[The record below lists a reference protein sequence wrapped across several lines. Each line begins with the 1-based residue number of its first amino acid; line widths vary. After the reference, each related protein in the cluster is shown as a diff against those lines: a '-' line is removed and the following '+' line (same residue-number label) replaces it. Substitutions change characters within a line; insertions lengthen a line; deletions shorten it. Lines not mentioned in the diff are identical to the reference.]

1 MKNITKLLSPTYV
14 KLLNSDNQDLNWQ
27 PRNRRAVTD
36 IQSSPNEDNLSV
48 DLEVSSEDI
57 EDGLYLK
64 CLVWYDNEW
73 NMELCTT
80 SSITTTSDTA
90 TVHCE
95 CRFVSVFNHEKFSR
109 GSRSY
114 FLLLS
119 LLFQMLS
126 WLF

>member
-14 KLLNSDNQDLNWQ
+14 KLLNSNNQDLNWQ

-95 CRFVSVFNHEKFSR
+95 CRFVSVFNREKFSR

-126 WLF
+126 WLL

>member
-27 PRNRRAVTD
+27 PRTRRAVTD
-36 IQSSPNEDNLSV
+36 IQTSPNEDNLSV
-48 DLEVSSEDI
+48 DLEVSSEDM

-64 CLVWYDNEW
+64 CLVWYDNNW

-95 CRFVSVFNHEKFSR
+95 CRYLHFKLTMKNVFWVLGG
-109 GSRSY
+109 GSLREANVTS
-114 FLLLS
+114 
-119 LLFQMLS
+119 
-126 WLF
+126 

>member
-1 MKNITKLLSPTYV
+1 MISRVIQFGTYV
-14 KLLNSDNQDLNWQ
+14 LQSTHENIHD
-27 PRNRRAVTD
+27 RRAVTD

-95 CRFVSVFNHEKFSR
+95 CRFVSVFSR
-109 GSRSY
+109 GQEY
-114 FLLLS
+114 F
-119 LLFQMLS
+119 
-126 WLF
+126 

>member
-1 MKNITKLLSPTYV
+1 MIFTKSNLTLVLLRFDPMKNITKLLSPTYV

-57 EDGLYLK
+57 EEGLYLK

-80 SSITTTSDTA
+80 YSINTTSDTA

-95 CRFVSVFNHEKFSR
+95 CRFVSFF
-109 GSRSY
+109 
-114 FLLLS
+114 F
-119 LLFQMLS
+119 
-126 WLF
+126 

>member
-95 CRFVSVFNHEKFSR
+95 CRFVSVFLEYR
-109 GSRSY
+109 LIIMRSSKS
-114 FLLLS
+114 FFIS
-119 LLFQMLS
+119 AIT
-126 WLF
+126 

>member
-14 KLLNSDNQDLNWQ
+14 KLLNSNNQDLNWQ
-27 PRNRRAVTD
+27 PRTRRAVTD
-36 IQSSPNEDNLSV
+36 IQTSPNEDNLSI

-64 CLVWYDNEW
+64 CLVWYNEEW

-95 CRFVSVFNHEKFSR
+95 CRFVSVFLKKSDFFDRKLVIAISR
-109 GSRSY
+109 TYMVFFMSCS
-114 FLLLS
+114 
-119 LLFQMLS
+119 
-126 WLF
+126 